1 MAELNRRYFDEYYEE
16 GSALRKVQPLYEPET
31 TSPYVEEPKIDT
43 RREERIR
50 KNREKYNVIDLK
62 YTVLI
67 MCASVILL
75 SACVGYLKVQA
86 AIATKRVEIAG
97 LEQELSEV
105 TNENIAKRE
114 MLYSSVDLD
123 TIYNR
128 ASKDLGMKYAD
139 SNHTIIYKSSNP
151 DYVRQ
156 YKDIP

>member
-1 MAELNRRYFDEYYEE
+1 MAELNRRYVNEYYEE
-16 GSALRKVQPLYEPET
+16 GSALRKVAPLYQPE
-31 TSPYVEEPKIDT
+31 VERPEVEQPQVDP
-43 RREERIR
+43 RRQEQVR
-50 KNREKYNVIDLK
+50 KNREKYNIIDLK
-62 YTVLI
+62 YTILM

-86 AIATKRVEIAG
+86 SIATKRVEIAG
-97 LEQELSEV
+97 LQQELSEV

-114 MLYSSVDLD
+114 MLYSSVDLG
-123 TIYNR
+123 TIYSR

-139 SNHTIIYKSSNP
+139 SNHTIIYQSSDP